1 MAELNYG
8 SFLYTG
14 MVIVLGAT
22 IGGIS
27 RVINGG
33 SFIEIIG
40 NNFGGP
46 RTKNQ
51 RKSEWK
57 LKSKS

>member
-1 MAELNYG
+1 MAELNF
-8 SFLYTG
+8 SSLLYTG

-27 RVINGG
+27 RVVSGG
-33 SFIEIIG
+33 NFIEVLA

-46 RTKNQ
+46 RSRNQ
-51 RKSEWK
+51 RKSE
-57 LKSKS
+57 